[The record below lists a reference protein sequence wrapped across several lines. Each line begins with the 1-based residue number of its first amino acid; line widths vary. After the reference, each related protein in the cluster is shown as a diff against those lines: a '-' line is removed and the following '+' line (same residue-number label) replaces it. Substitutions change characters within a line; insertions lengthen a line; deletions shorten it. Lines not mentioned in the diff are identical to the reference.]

1 MSDGAAAVRDALRDA
16 RRSLAGAA
24 VLSAAVNMLMLAG
37 PLYMLQVYDRV
48 LTSRSVP
55 TLAALTIVLVGAYV
69 FQAFLDAIRS
79 RIIARSA
86 ALIDVRLRKLAHR
99 AVLQFGGH
107 TNTPPGAHQPVREL
121 DNIRA
126 FMTATGPIAIMDLP
140 WIPVFL
146 VLCFLIHPV
155 LGFLSLAGAGILLVI
170 AIVSE
175 RATREPAR
183 QVAGQSATRAAALEA
198 GRRSSEVVAAMG
210 MTGALSER
218 WASVDERFLMASQ
231 RAADIVSKYSSISKG
246 ARLLLQSAI
255 LGAGAYLVIGQELTA
270 GSMIAASIMMG
281 RALAPVETAVANWRT
296 FVTAR
301 QSIGR
306 LSKSLSS
313 GNSEPC
319 DTDLP
324 APERQLSV
332 VQAAVSA
339 PGRQSVLVS
348 GISFELGSGDA
359 LGIIGPSGAGKTS
372 LLRALVGVWKPAK
385 GFIRLD
391 GATLDQWD
399 PEKLG
404 SFIGYVPQDS
414 GLFDGTISE
423 NIARM
428 DGRPDSSLVLAAA
441 KNAGAHEMILRMPA
455 GYDTR
460 IGETGLAL
468 SAGQRQRVALARAL
482 YRDPFLIALDE
493 PAANLDQEGELALQ
507 RAIRAAKAR
516 GAIVILI
523 AHRPSALAECNKV
536 LVLTNGLQQA
546 FGSRDEILP
555 KVMPTRDASES
566 VHTLRVMERKSGS
579 SK

>member
-24 VLSAAVNMLMLAG
+24 VLSAAVNILMLAG

-69 FQAFLDAIRS
+69 FQAFLDAVRS

-86 ALIDVRLRKLAHR
+86 ALIDERLRKLAYL
-99 AVLQFGGH
+99 AVLRFGAH
-107 TNTPPGAHQPVREL
+107 SNTPPGGHQPVREL

-146 VLCFLIHPV
+146 ALCFLIHPV
-155 LGFLSLAGAGILLVI
+155 LGLLSLAGAGILLVI
-170 AIVSE
+170 AIVE

-183 QVAGQSATRAAALEA
+183 QIAGQSANRAAALEA

-210 MTGALSER
+210 MTGALNER
-218 WASVDERFLMASQ
+218 WASVDERFLIGSQ

-313 GNSEPC
+313 GNSESC
-319 DTDLP
+319 DTHLP

-546 FGSRDEILP
+546 FGNRDEILP
-555 KVMPTRDASES
+555 KVMPTRAASES
-566 VHTLRVMERKSGS
+566 VHALRVMERKSGW

>member
-16 RRSLAGAA
+16 RRSLAGAS

-55 TLAALTIVLVGAYV
+55 TLAALTIVLVGVYV

-86 ALIDVRLRKLAHR
+86 ALIDVRQRKLAHR

-140 WIPVFL
+140 WIPVIL
-146 VLCFLIHPV
+146 VHCFLIHPV
-155 LGFLSLAGAGILLVI
+155 LGFLSLAGAGSLLVI

-175 RATREPAR
+175 RASREPAR
-183 QVAGQSATRAAALEA
+183 QVASQSANRAAALEA
-198 GRRSSEVVAAMG
+198 GRRSSKVVAAMG

-218 WASVDERFLMASQ
+218 WASVDERFLIASQ

-281 RALAPVETAVANWRT
+281 RALAPVETAVAYWRT

-313 GNSEPC
+313 GNSAPC

-324 APERQLSV
+324 APERLLSV

-348 GISFELGSGDA
+348 GVSFELGSGDA

-385 GFIRLD
+385 GFIRLE

-468 SAGQRQRVALARAL
+468 SAGQRQRNALARAL

-507 RAIRAAKAR
+507 RAIRAAKER
-516 GAIVILI
+516 GAIVMLI
-523 AHRPSALAECNKV
+523 ALRPSALAECNKV
-536 LVLTNGLQQA
+536 QVLANGLQQA
-546 FGSRDEILP
+546 FGLRDEILP
-555 KVMPTRDASES
+555 KVMPTRDAAES
-566 VHTLRVMERKSGS
+566 APALRVMERRSG
-579 SK
+579 

>member
-69 FQAFLDAIRS
+69 FQAFLDAVRS

-183 QVAGQSATRAAALEA
+183 QVAGQSANRAAALEA

-210 MTGALSER
+210 MTGALNER
-218 WASVDERFLMASQ
+218 WASVDERFLIASQ

-313 GNSEPC
+313 GNSESC
-319 DTDLP
+319 DTHLP

-546 FGSRDEILP
+546 FGSRDETLP
-555 KVMPTRDASES
+555 KLMPTRDASES
-566 VHTLRVMERKSGS
+566 VHTLRVMERKSGW